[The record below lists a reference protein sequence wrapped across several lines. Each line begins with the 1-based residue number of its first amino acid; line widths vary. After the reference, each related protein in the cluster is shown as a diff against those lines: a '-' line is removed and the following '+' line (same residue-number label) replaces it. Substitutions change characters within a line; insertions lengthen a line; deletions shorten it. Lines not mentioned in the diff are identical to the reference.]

1 LETTSDII
9 RVDVPESRW
18 EEFEQLLSE
27 RNVANTLIRV
37 GVWGWRYELLADPG
51 EVDNVIALLQA
62 YQRRQIINS
71 FNTH

>member
-9 RVDVPESRW
+9 RVDVPQSRW

-37 GVWGWRYELLADPG
+37 SPLFWHYELLADPG

-71 FNTH
+71 YNTH